1 MDLIT
6 PPKFRSTEQA
16 QLFYSKSRKHKGLF
30 SRTTLQSN
38 LIVCQCHEPECAHFY
53 MLRTSLTWINSLG
66 HGQVESVQ
74 SLGPVQ
80 RDDPFVVPHCEHHF
94 RTFADKSDS
103 IKFGKL
109 VKQLKNSWSL
119 APS

>member
-1 MDLIT
+1 
-6 PPKFRSTEQA
+6 
-16 QLFYSKSRKHKGLF
+16 
-30 SRTTLQSN
+30 
-38 LIVCQCHEPECAHFY
+38 

-80 RDDPFVVPHCEHHF
+80 RDDPFVVPHREHHF

-103 IKFGKL
+103 IKFSKL
-109 VKQLKNSWSL
+109 VKTVIKRSEDYPQR
-119 APS
+119 